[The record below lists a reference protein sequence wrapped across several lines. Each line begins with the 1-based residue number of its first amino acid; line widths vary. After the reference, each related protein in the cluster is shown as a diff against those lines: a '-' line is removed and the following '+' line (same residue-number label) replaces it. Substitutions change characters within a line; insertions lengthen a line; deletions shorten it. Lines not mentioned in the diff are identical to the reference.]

1 MVSKKG
7 KEVKK
12 KRDIIKRELIFFG
25 LLAVVFVLFSYWW
38 FSGPVETRVIDVN
51 FEVGDS
57 LGVVVGEDLDFGR
70 VFRGSSSTKIVNL
83 ENGHDFPLMVRVL
96 VGEGVRDFIFVEPE
110 IILQLGENYGLHVNL
125 GLPEDIEFGSYS
137 GKMKLEFREFE
148 G

>member
-1 MVSKKG
+1 M
-7 KEVKK
+7 
-12 KRDIIKRELIFFG
+12 
-25 LLAVVFVLFSYWW
+25 
-38 FSGPVETRVIDVN
+38 N